1 VRVVINA
8 VTLETLEKSMA
19 LMQTMGFEETDV
31 IQLSVSRAKR
41 AGASHMLLAQNP
53 VFIISGRGKDV

>member
-1 VRVVINA
+1 
-8 VTLETLEKSMA
+8 MA